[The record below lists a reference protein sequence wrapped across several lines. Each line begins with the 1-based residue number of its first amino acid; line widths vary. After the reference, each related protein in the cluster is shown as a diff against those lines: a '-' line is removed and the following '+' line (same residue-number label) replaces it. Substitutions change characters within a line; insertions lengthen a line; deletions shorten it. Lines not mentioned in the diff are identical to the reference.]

1 MRFLFSAVSARLGG
15 HWRGRQKKKKEEWEE
30 EEEKE
35 EKEEKE
41 KGRRRE
47 RGTASEHEASRR

>member
-1 MRFLFSAVSARLGG
+1 MGMRFLFSAVSARLGG
-15 HWRGRQKKKKEEWEE
+15 HWRGWQKKEK